1 MDNNMLLRLI
11 EAVEKQNSFPWD
23 TIISFSALLITIF
36 VLLKERH
43 EKNRPYIQISF
54 ELIRSSLACIV
65 LKNTGSTPLEVKSL
79 KFNQNFIKQLPLKK
93 QEQLLKKQETNV
105 AIFPNRQL
113 VISFDV
119 NIFDIINKFQYK
131 SVEIQYS
138 YTKLCKRKKYTEN
151 VVIDFDEYSGMLLY
165 LSELDEFKK
174 AWTP

>member
-138 YTKLCKRKKYTEN
+138 YTKLCKRKNILK
-151 VVIDFDEYSGMLLY
+151 M
-165 LSELDEFKK
+165 
-174 AWTP
+174 